1 MKKLIFYLFVMIFI
15 FNTVNAIDLDFGFSV
30 GKRQFKDSK
39 IKDTYGNS
47 TIYKPFVNVRILKW
61 LGVSASFET
70 GYKGEGSVGLFE
82 EQSSLKLNGFNF
94 SVMVNYRIK
103 LVEPFLKIGFAS
115 YSYKQDIDS
124 QHVLYK
130 VDHSKGTTTFG
141 AGINIFLFKG
151 FFISAGIEQI
161 PLKVKPFEKEVDLS
175 GMLILIGIGYQLNL

>member
-15 FNTVNAIDLDFGFSV
+15 FNTVNAIDLDFGFSA

-94 SVMVNYRIK
+94 PDSPMMRSFSIITEGPPAA
-103 LVEPFLKIGFAS
+103 LIP
-115 YSYKQDIDS
+115 QID
-124 QHVLYK
+124 
-130 VDHSKGTTTFG
+130 TM
-141 AGINIFLFKG
+141 II
-151 FFISAGIEQI
+151 IMSAIT
-161 PLKVKPFEKEVDLS
+161 PC
-175 GMLILIGIGYQLNL
+175 